1 MLALM
6 RPAASPRALA
16 NQRLLGRLRR
26 AASRAALSNP
36 RNAGLHPAPPTI
48 TDNGATNP
56 AVTAATAYPCNATTR
71 GVWHVIGGRYGSGG
85 RISAGVQD
93 AVPTDINTYARWEVM
108 ADSRYFTARVG
119 PTTVPYRFLVDGR
132 YVSLAG
138 TVTGTTTGNTDQY
151 LTLDFGSRAVRR
163 IVVEAM
169 RTGRLNGGF
178 VEDGAAL
185 WPADQTE
192 APHAVFLGDSYVF
205 GSGPDITA
213 DGVAVQMADRLGL
226 SLQASGSGGTGWNQ
240 SATSVYRFDQ
250 RIANGDLALGYQ
262 APEVIFLHA
271 SVNDAYAGQNAAT
284 LQANALSGLRS
295 ARAQFP
301 GVPIVVFGCIAAPNR
316 TAATITTAEAAV
328 SAAVAALGDPL
339 CRFVPVD
346 GDPGGKWVT
355 GLGSELRF
363 TAPLNAATS
372 ATLATAWPAGTSAA
386 SYTILFSDGSSRV
399 ASLTQG
405 STAVTWSGAVTAG
418 ATAMIRQTEGNA
430 RFTMSGDWIHP
441 SNYGAAYL
449 GERYAR
455 SALAALEAMLG

>member
-1 MLALM
+1 
-6 RPAASPRALA
+6 
-16 NQRLLGRLRR
+16 
-26 AASRAALSNP
+26 
-36 RNAGLHPAPPTI
+36 
-48 TDNGATNP
+48 
-56 AVTAATAYPCNATTR
+56 
-71 GVWHVIGGRYGSGG
+71 
-85 RISAGVQD
+85 
-93 AVPTDINTYARWEVM
+93 
-108 ADSRYFTARVG
+108 
-119 PTTVPYRFLVDGR
+119 
-132 YVSLAG
+132 
-138 TVTGTTTGNTDQY
+138 TVTGTTTGNADQY

-250 RIANGDLALGYQ
+250 RIANGDLSLGYQ

-316 TAATITTAEAAV
+316 MAATITTAEAAV

-346 GDPGGKWVT
+346 GDPGGRWVT

-405 STAVTWSGAVTAG
+405 STAVTWSGAVTAW